1 MQLNFSSLDSFGHAI
16 SPFEEMAA
24 YEALWSENGA
34 TFRSIA
40 DRFRKYPDT
49 IPSGMVTENVRKE
62 FKEILKDIFDRFQ
75 VKHFGIRI
83 HRANEYPEKLR
94 DAKHPIEVFY
104 YQGWWDLINTRS
116 VAVVGSRR
124 VSEEGKKRTRKLV
137 KCLIEDNFTIVSG
150 LAEGVDTEA
159 HKTALDA
166 GGNTIAVIGTP
177 LSHFY
182 PKQNIELQ
190 KRIRENY
197 LLISQVPFKRYLDQ
211 DYRTNRLF
219 FPERNATMSALSEA
233 TIIVEA
239 SDTSGTLTQAKAAL
253 DQGRKLFILDSC
265 FQNSTLSWPAKYEA
279 RGAIRVKN
287 YQDIKDNL

>member
-1 MQLNFSSLDSFGHAI
+1 MQLNFSSLDSFDHVI

-49 IPSGMVTENVRKE
+49 IPSRMVTENVRKE

-83 HRANEYPEKLR
+83 HGANEYPEKLR

-104 YQGWWDLINTRS
+104 YQGWWDLINTRN

-159 HKTALDA
+159 HRTALDA

-190 KRIRENY
+190 QRIRENY

-239 SDTSGTLTQAKAAL
+239 SDTSGTLTQARAAL

-265 FQNSTLSWPAKYEA
+265 FQNSTISWPAKYEA